1 MNAGSESIKG
11 VGKLHEKEKPEEQ
24 LLRLSGHAG
33 NVLNMFKAFFNTPKG
48 IDIRR
53 ALIFTAAL
61 AGHACHQAVKAEKG
75 SFAVVTTE
83 DGKRFHFGDDLNR
96 YLLEDSLSVV
106 NIIFAVSDISQ
117 DDVLSIVAG
126 FAKQVGSED
135 LSVCGYAPKSLYKQ
149 VNSCWEGIF
158 DNMTSQYCKS
168 PAEWPILY
176 GIVLQNIMLT
186 AIDAGA
192 PKDEVGKIAVECT
205 VAVSKMDKDSF

>member
-1 MNAGSESIKG
+1 MNDMKKG
-11 VGKLHEKEKPEEQ
+11 LFEMEETEEQ
-24 LLRLSGHAG
+24 KLQRLSEHAG
-33 NVLNMFKAFFNTPKG
+33 RILNMFKAFFKTPKG

-53 ALIFTAAL
+53 ALAFTAAL
-61 AGHACHQAVKAEKG
+61 AGHACLQAVKANNG
-75 SFAVVTTE
+75 SFAVVETE
-83 DGKRFHFGDDLNR
+83 DGKRFYFGDDLNR
-96 YLLEDSLSVV
+96 YLLEDRLSVV
-106 NIIFAVSDISQ
+106 NFIFAVSDISQ

-126 FAKQVGSED
+126 FANQVGAED
-135 LSVCGYAPKSLYKQ
+135 LLVCGYAPKSLYEQ

-158 DNMTSQYCKS
+158 DNMTSKYCES

-192 PKDEVGKIAVECT
+192 PKNEVGKISVECA

>member
-1 MNAGSESIKG
+1 MGLFK
-11 VGKLHEKEKPEEQ
+11 KEETEEQ
-24 LLRLSGHAG
+24 LLKRLSGHAG
-33 NVLNMFKAFFNTPKG
+33 NVLNMFKAYFNTPNG

-75 SFAVVTTE
+75 TFAVVTTK
-83 DGKRFHFGDDLNR
+83 DGKNYYFGDDLNR
-96 YLLEDSLSVV
+96 YLLEDRLSVV
-106 NIIFAVSDISQ
+106 NFILAVSDISQ
-117 DDVLSIVAG
+117 DDVLAIVAG
-126 FAKQVGSED
+126 FAQHIGEEN
-135 LSVCGYAPKSLYKQ
+135 LSVYGYGPKSLYEQ

-158 DNMTSQYCKS
+158 VNMTSQYCKS
-168 PAEWPILY
+168 PAEWPVLY

-192 PKDEVGKIAVECT
+192 PKDEVGKIAVECA